1 MYQAFI
7 NYQNI
12 DEETK
17 TEIANRVS
25 NAYNVEYEK
34 IQETGKL
41 LKEMLGAG
49 KLDSLLEQAKSFAE
63 RDDIV
68 DFLKKLKS
76 KFEIVCMEQGI

>member
-17 TEIANRVS
+17 AEIANRVS
-25 NAYNVEYEK
+25 NAYNVEYNK
-34 IQETGKL
+34 IQETGKM
-41 LKEMLGAG
+41 LKEVLGAG
-49 KLDSLLEQAKSFAE
+49 KLASWLELAKNFAE

-68 DFLKKLKS
+68 DFLKKLMS
-76 KFEIVCMEQGI
+76 KC

>member
-17 TEIANRVS
+17 AEIANRVS
-25 NAYNVEYEK
+25 NAYNVEYNK
-34 IQETGKL
+34 IQETGKI

-49 KLDSLLEQAKSFAE
+49 KLEAWLELAKNFDK

-68 DFLKKLKS
+68 YFLKKLMS
-76 KFEIVCMEQGI
+76 KC

>member
-17 TEIANRVS
+17 AEIANRVS
-25 NAYNVEYEK
+25 NAYNVEYNK
-34 IQETGKL
+34 IQETGKM
-41 LKEMLGAG
+41 LKEVLGAG
-49 KLDSLLEQAKSFAE
+49 KLDSWLELAKNFAE

-68 DFLKKLKS
+68 DFLKKLMS
-76 KFEIVCMEQGI
+76 KC

>member
-12 DEETK
+12 DKETK

-25 NAYNVEYEK
+25 NAYNVEYNK
-34 IQETGKL
+34 IQETGKI

-49 KLDSLLEQAKSFAE
+49 KLEAWLELAKNFDK

-68 DFLKKLKS
+68 YFLKKLMS
-76 KFEIVCMEQGI
+76 KC

>member
-17 TEIANRVS
+17 AEIANRVS
-25 NAYNVEYEK
+25 NAYNVEYNK
-34 IQETGKL
+34 IQETGKI

-49 KLDSLLEQAKSFAE
+49 KLEAWLELAKNFDE

-68 DFLKKLKS
+68 YFLKKLMS
-76 KFEIVCMEQGI
+76 KC